1 MTRST
6 CTIIDE
12 EEVQEEA
19 YSVSKG
25 FRSSKFFKGESSS
38 RYSII
43 DEEHKEAYSKGFK
56 SSNFF
61 IGESSSS
68 SGLHQL
74 QHEEKEVEEF
84 NPSANNFNPSP
95 NESSRF
101 TSDLNEIP
109 QYLIGSTRDKTC
121 TNKLNPANNDGVK
134 LKGCVIQP
142 KLYTWSKRNRSNRI
156 QKMNGR
162 CKNNKRKIMRTSPIL
177 MSRKGSNKCHPTII
191 QKGLGS
197 HLCGSMISLDE
208 INLSSMDESKYN

>member
-1 MTRST
+1 MTFDKKLLSVGPTNIKSDHVLLGYNCNTCEVFEFSCDTEAIITFTPEQKNKTKSGVKRIKKCGVRLVFTQEFNEPMTRST

-25 FRSSKFFKGESSS
+25 FRSSNFFKGESSS

-74 QHEEKEVEEF
+74 QHEEEEVEEF

-109 QYLIGSTRDKTC
+109 QYLIGSTRDKTG
-121 TNKLNPANNDGVK
+121 TNRLNPADNDGVK
-134 LKGCVIQP
+134 LKGCGCVI
-142 KLYTWSKRNRSNRI
+142 L
-156 QKMNGR
+156 
-162 CKNNKRKIMRTSPIL
+162 
-177 MSRKGSNKCHPTII
+177 
-191 QKGLGS
+191 
-197 HLCGSMISLDE
+197 
-208 INLSSMDESKYN
+208 